1 MTTDIK
7 VKKYYPSS
15 AAFMWG
21 DMVLTKDS
29 SGCLRRIL
37 FASLG
42 LRDEIDPIYSAVGA
56 AHEKWVEERLEGF
69 EREVPVR
76 GPILGSEVEYA
87 GRADFL
93 NASEV
98 IECKATLSKRARLD
112 VIRKG
117 NVKINHL
124 AQLVS
129 YLIQLEMT
137 NGRLIVGFYQ
147 HNENNEFECTESREF
162 KITIDD
168 EGRILIDD
176 TLSGYRVHDQL
187 AHMQRA
193 AKHLAE
199 GTLGPR
205 PNDWDAKYTSP
216 CSYCP
221 FKAACDKIDAG
232 EQGDSVA
239 LAKEAL
245 DAHKLKPKRE
255 VEVTKVI
262 RKKSNV

>member
-1 MTTDIK
+1 MK
-7 VKKYYPSS
+7 LKKYYPSS
-15 AAFMWG
+15 AAFMFG
-21 DMVLTKDS
+21 DLTMTKDS

-37 FASLG
+37 FASHG
-42 LRDEIDPIYSAVGA
+42 LRDEIDPIYSEVGK
-56 AHEKWVEERLEGF
+56 AHEEWVESRLKGF
-69 EREVPVR
+69 QREVPVR
-76 GPILGSEVEYA
+76 GQVLGTDVEYS

-93 NASEV
+93 NEHEI
-98 IECKATLSKRARLD
+98 IECKGTISKRVRLD

-129 YLIQLEMT
+129 YLIQLERS
-137 NGRLIVGFYQ
+137 NGALIVGFYEQ
-147 HNENNEFECTESREF
+147 NEDKQFICTEHREF

-168 EGRILIDD
+168 EGRILIDG

-205 PNDWDAKYTSP
+205 PADWDAKYTSP
-216 CSYCP
+216 CNYCP
-221 FKAACDKIDAG
+221 FKSACDKVDSG
-232 EQGDSVA
+232 ERSDPLA

-245 DAHKLKPKRE
+245 DEHKLKPKRE
-255 VEVTKVI
+255 IEIPQLKL
-262 RKKSNV
+262 KKEKKQ